1 MASDPQRE
9 SLPFEPK
16 RDRKKAP
23 KVPPA
28 DSAATSQPQPAKSEP
43 ESKSGSKPGSR
54 SRQGRDAGIP
64 APVSQRML
72 RRMALFCGVPTT
84 LGMVVF
90 LVAYY
95 LLSRQIVEF
104 PKALVLL
111 VTLGCFGLGVVGL
124 SYGVISASWDESP
137 GSLLGLSEFK
147 LNFGRIRESRR
158 ANKSS

>member
-1 MASDPQRE
+1 MASESERE

-16 RDRKKAP
+16 RDRKKTP
-23 KVPPA
+23 KVP
-28 DSAATSQPQPAKSEP
+28 SRPQPAETSSGAKSRTQ
-43 ESKSGSKPGSR
+43 SR
-54 SRQGRDAGIP
+54 SRQGREGIP
-64 APVSQRML
+64 AAVSQRML
-72 RRMALFCGVPTT
+72 RRMALFSGLPTALGV
-84 LGMVVF
+84 VVF

-95 LLSRQIVEF
+95 LLSQEIIEF
-104 PKALVLL
+104 PKSLVLL
-111 VTLGCFGLGVVGL
+111 ATMGCFGLGVVGL